1 MRNDRAIVLE
11 YVLVR
16 RFEKKSAE
24 KRAKSEQEKKREKER
39 EREKE
44 CNEGENERVKWVEKE
59 RV

>member
-1 MRNDRAIVLE
+1 MK

-24 KRAKSEQEKKREKER
+24 KRGKERKTEIER
-39 EREKE
+39 ERERE
-44 CNEGENERVKWVEKE
+44 SNEGENERVKWAEKG